1 MTNQEKKGIVKK
13 LNSARSISVKQTQE
27 KLFLNFIQR
36 QMYRKLMYGLNEYR
50 PEQISKMSP
59 KTITHIVKNHEKAL
73 KILHILKAKKLYKNE
88 TNLVNSIFPHA
99 QIGNSDNDW
108 LIKLPKDATLKKLG
122 ISTREIVDEFIQRK
136 MLPIDFYNLSTDTV
150 KL

>member
-1 MTNQEKKGIVKK
+1 M
-13 LNSARSISVKQTQE
+13 KQWAHLVNRIWSYPGTTTDTPVCVVW
-27 KLFLNFIQR
+27 R
-36 QMYRKLMYGLNEYR
+36 HDR

-122 ISTREIVDEFIQRK
+122 ISTKEIVDEFIQRK